1 MSLTVTDW
9 WALAFVVFI
18 GLPHG
23 AFDAAV
29 TLSMLPSAKK
39 IIRLAGILIC
49 YLLLAIFVVLV
60 WYQFPGFAL
69 LLFLIISV
77 IHFGL
82 ADYSASP
89 TRIKCLHVTAHGG
102 IVAIWLPVI
111 HKEEVTELFAVLT
124 NGHTPFI
131 WDIMTLL
138 LLFWIGG
145 TALHLY
151 QTLSSKK
158 HYFVGVELIGLIIFA
173 WMATPLVTFAVYF
186 CLIHSSR
193 HFTFIWKQLRSI
205 STKRVLINSA
215 LVLSGA
221 SWLIGGGLY
230 WYLHLDM
237 TPSNAALQTIF
248 IGLAAL
254 TVPHMMLIDLVFRP
268 HSNKTTKID

>member
-1 MSLTVTDW
+1 MSLTVMDW

-23 AFDAAV
+23 AFDAAI
-29 TLSMLPSAKK
+29 TLSMLAGAKK
-39 IIRLAGILIC
+39 IIRLAGLLIC
-49 YLLLAIFVVLV
+49 YLLLAMFVVLC
-60 WYQFPGFAL
+60 WYQIPGISL

-82 ADYSASP
+82 TDYSASP
-89 TRIKCLHVTAHGG
+89 TPIKWSHVIAHGG
-102 IVAIWLPVI
+102 IVAIWLPI
-111 HKEEVTELFAVLT
+111 INKEEVTELFAILT

-131 WDIMTLL
+131 WDIMTVLL
-138 LLFWIGG
+138 LCWIGG

-151 QTLSSKK
+151 QTLRSRK
-158 HYFVGVELIGLIIFA
+158 HYFVGIELIGLIILA
-173 WMATPLVTFAVYF
+173 WAATPLVAFAVYF

-193 HFTFIWKQLRSI
+193 HFTFIWKQLRSL
-205 STKRVLINSA
+205 STKRFLIYSA
-215 LVLSGA
+215 LILSVA
-221 SWLIGGGLY
+221 SWLMGGGLY
-230 WYLHLDM
+230 FYLNLGM

-268 HSNKTTKID
+268 HSKK

>member
-1 MSLTVTDW
+1 MNLTVTDW
-9 WALAFVVFI
+9 WAFAFVVFI

-29 TLSMLPSAKK
+29 TLSLLPRGKK

-60 WYQFPGFAL
+60 WYQIPEFAL

-82 ADYSASP
+82 ADYSATP
-89 TRIKCLHVTAHGG
+89 TRKKWSHVTAHGG

-124 NGHTPFI
+124 DGHTPFV
-131 WDIMTLL
+131 WDIMMILI
-138 LLFWIGG
+138 LFWVGG

-151 QTLSSKK
+151 QTLRSKK
-158 HYFVGVELIGLIIFA
+158 HYFVGIELIGLIVLA
-173 WMATPLVTFAVYF
+173 WMASPLVTFAVYF
-186 CLIHSSR
+186 CLIHSIR
-193 HFTFIWKQLRSI
+193 HFTFIWSQLRSI
-205 STKRVLINSA
+205 SNKRVLINSA
-215 LVLSGA
+215 LVLSIA
-221 SWLIGGGLY
+221 SWLMGGGLY
-230 WYLHLDM
+230 WYLHLEM
-237 TPSNAALQTIF
+237 TTSNAALQTIF

-268 HSNKTTKID
+268 HSNKTTTID